1 MFRTFSF
8 FCIIIFSSLAAHADE
23 LLEYLKRYE
32 GRWVGAFT
40 VHSTATGYSETFS
53 VEQHYWWEDGQL
65 HGISVSETSRGI
77 QSGQSLTY
85 IQDGQLQSEVIQGDS
100 KAYYIGLLH
109 DSGIVWLPADTKRIT
124 DYQMKEAFAT
134 VDGEVQL
141 NTDGFDS
148 YVYRE
153 GLAHLV
159 YRGRLVKQQEV
170 AD

>member
-40 VHSTATGYSETFS
+40 V
-53 VEQHYWWEDGQL
+53 
-65 HGISVSETSRGI
+65 
-77 QSGQSLTY
+77 TY